1 MSGFL
6 AVWLHTLS
14 EALHRKLLVASFAL
28 IGLQLILIGAL
39 IGSASGMITVAGS
52 LVRGMPGGSEALGMI
67 FAGLATAFYYPGLL
81 LMVWL
86 TAGFF
91 PRMQE
96 RGSIDLLLSKPISRV
111 ALFAGRFAGCATIAL
126 AAAVLFFGGNYL
138 VLGWKTG
145 IWIPAFLLT
154 IPATLFAYMAFLTM
168 MALLALA
175 GRSTGLSALTVTS
188 YALFIGPLL
197 FAADT
202 ELGRVLMGD
211 SAWGWLFAFLY
222 NVLPRTTET
231 GSLLFEAVRHGRIG
245 DTTSLVQVAI
255 SSLGWF
261 AVGAFWFHRKDY

>member
-6 AVWLHTLS
+6 TVWLHTLS
-14 EALHRKLLVASFAL
+14 EALHRKLMVVSFAL
-28 IGLQLILIGAL
+28 IGLQLILIGVL
-39 IGSASGMITVAGS
+39 VGSASGMITVAGT
-52 LVRGMPGGSEALGMI
+52 LVRGMPGGDEALRMI
-67 FAGLATAFYYPGLL
+67 FAGLAGAFYYPGLL

-96 RGSIDLLLSKPISRV
+96 RGAIELLLSKPVSRL

-154 IPATLFAYMAFLTM
+154 VPATLFAYTAFLTM
-168 MALLALA
+168 MALLAQA
-175 GRSTGLSALTVTS
+175 GRSTALSALTVTS

-202 ELGRVLMGD
+202 ELGRTLMGE
-211 SAWGWLFAFLY
+211 SAWGWLFALLY
-222 NVLPRTTET
+222 NVLPQTTET
-231 GSLLFEAVRHGRIG
+231 GSLLFRAVSEGRIG
-245 DTTSLVQVAI
+245 DTSSLVQVAL

-261 AVGAFWFHRKDY
+261 VVGAFWFHRKDY

>member
-6 AVWLHTLS
+6 TIWLHTLS
-14 EALHRKLLVASFAL
+14 EARHRKLLVASFAL
-28 IGLQLILIGAL
+28 IGLQLILIAAL
-39 IGSASGMITVAGS
+39 VGSASGMITVAGA
-52 LVRGMPGGSEALGMI
+52 LVHGMPGGTDALGAI
-67 FAGLATAFYYPGLL
+67 FAGLAVTFYYPGLL

-96 RGSIDLLLSKPISRV
+96 RGSIDLLLSKPIGRL

-126 AAAVLFFGGNYL
+126 AASTLYFGGNYL

-154 IPATLFAYMAFLTM
+154 IPATLFAYTAFLTM
-168 MALLALA
+168 MALISQA
-175 GRSTGLSALTVTS
+175 GRSTALSAALVTG
-188 YALFIGPLL
+188 YAVFIGPLL
-197 FAADT
+197 YAAET
-202 ELGRVLMGD
+202 ELGRTLMGD
-211 SAWGWLFAFLY
+211 SAWAGLFAVLY

-245 DTTSLVQVAI
+245 DTTALLQVAL
-255 SSLGWF
+255 SSLAWF